1 MPPKND
7 VILKRKKT
15 SPSLSGARAV
25 SSHTTLCLHAPTV
38 HLPLPFFSFFVQVIL
53 SFPLVLA
60 EKERAPEEA
69 RRERRA
75 HRRSRRQKSEKPK
88 NPKTSPP
95 ILWRNQKPQNI
106 STPTTIVR
114 STGARQPIGKEKKK
128 NVVGSTGAGQPIGKE
143 ERKKCWWRNKFVLLG
158 MLREK

>member
-15 SPSLSGARAV
+15 SLSLSGARAV

-128 NVVGSTGAGQPIGKE
+128 KCCWVYWSWATHRQGRKE
-143 ERKKCWWRNKFVLLG
+143 E
-158 MLREK
+158 MLVEK